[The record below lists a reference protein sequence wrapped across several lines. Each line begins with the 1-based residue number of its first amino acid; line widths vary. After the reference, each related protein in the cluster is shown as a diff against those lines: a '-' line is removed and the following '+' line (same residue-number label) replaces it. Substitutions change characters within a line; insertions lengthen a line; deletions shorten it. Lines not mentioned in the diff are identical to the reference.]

1 MSPRWWRPRRN
12 SPESKQVIPLAL
24 VGMSYREAPS
34 AVRAGLVALDSG
46 PEGPAQ
52 QLLGAGEITGVV
64 RIESCARVEWL
75 LASPRPSWAAE
86 LFGAALLGAAENPDH
101 LRPRVRHGAA
111 AVGGLLRV
119 AAGLDSV
126 AQGEHAIGNQVLRSF
141 ERAHEAGT
149 MCRNLHVA
157 WRGVGELLGRA
168 RRILPQG
175 RTGGVQA
182 LVVQRMPDVPRD
194 QPIAVFGLGEIGR
207 ATLRSLADAGFT
219 AVESFNRASMRAFE
233 AAVQRAH
240 TVIVASGAPQ
250 AWLKL
255 PLVDEAG
262 GGRRQVFDLGSPL
275 QVVEAPGWRVTP
287 LDELLDGHGAVLPE
301 QEYAALDAECAASA
315 EKICQ
320 TLLAPPPSD
329 TLAAMTAMRTDF
341 MQNKLPG
348 LLEGLPPQRARK
360 VTSEVNAML
369 HQFISAA
376 RRES

>member
-1 MSPRWWRPRRN
+1 M
-12 SPESKQVIPLAL
+12 IPLAL

-34 AVRAGLVALDSG
+34 AVRAGLTAFDTAAD
-46 PEGPAQ
+46 GPAR
-52 QLLGAGEITGVV
+52 QLLDAGEITGVV

-75 LASPRPSWAAE
+75 LASPRPAWAAE
-86 LFGAALLGAAENPDH
+86 LFGATLIGAAENPDR
-101 LRPRVRHGAA
+101 LRPRTRHGAA
-111 AVGGLLRV
+111 AVGGLMRV

-149 MCRNLHVA
+149 VCRNLHVA

-194 QPIAVFGLGEIGR
+194 APVAVFGLGEIGR
-207 ATLRSLADAGFT
+207 ATLRALADAGFT
-219 AVESFNRASMRAFE
+219 AVESFNRASMRAFDG
-233 AAVQRAH
+233 ALQRAH
-240 TVIVASGAPQ
+240 TVIVASGAPH
-250 AWLKL
+250 AWLRL
-255 PLVDEAG
+255 PEG
-262 GGRRQVFDLGSPL
+262 RGRRVFDLGSPL
-275 QVVEAPGWRVTP
+275 QIVAAPGWQLTA
-287 LDELLDGHGAVLPE
+287 LDELLDGQGAVLPE
-301 QEYAALDAECAASA
+301 AEYAALDAECSAVA
-315 EKICQ
+315 EKVCQ

-329 TLAAMTAMRTDF
+329 TLAAMTAMRTEF

-360 VTSEVNAML
+360 LTSEVNAVL
-369 HQFISAA
+369 HRFISAA

>member
-1 MSPRWWRPRRN
+1 
-12 SPESKQVIPLAL
+12 VIPLAL

-34 AVRAGLVALDSG
+34 AVRAGLVAMDSG
-46 PEGPAQ
+46 ADGPAR
-52 QLLGAGEITGVV
+52 QLLEAGEITGVV

-75 LASPRPSWAAE
+75 LASARPAWAAE

-175 RTGGVQA
+175 RSGGVQA

-194 QPIAVFGLGEIGR
+194 APVAVFGLGEIGR
-207 ATLRSLADAGFT
+207 ATLRALADAGFT

-233 AAVQRAH
+233 GAVQRAH
-240 TVIVASGAPQ
+240 TVIVASGASQ
-250 AWLKL
+250 AWLSL
-255 PLVDEAG
+255 PEGA
-262 GGRRQVFDLGSPL
+262 GRRVFDLGSPL
-275 QVVEAPGWRVTP
+275 QILDAPGWRLTP

-301 QEYAALDAECAASA
+301 SEYAALDAECAAGA
-315 EKICQ
+315 ERICQ

-329 TLAAMTAMRTDF
+329 TLAAMTAMRTEF

-369 HQFISAA
+369 HQFIAAA
-376 RRES
+376 RRESP

>member
-1 MSPRWWRPRRN
+1 M
-12 SPESKQVIPLAL
+12 IPLAL

-34 AVRAGLVALDSG
+34 AVRAGLVAMDSG
-46 PEGPAQ
+46 ADGPARE
-52 QLLGAGEITGVV
+52 LLDAGEITGVV

-75 LASPRPSWAAE
+75 LASPRPAWAAE
-86 LFGAALLGAAENPDH
+86 LFGAALIGAAENPDR
-101 LRPRVRHGAA
+101 LRPRARHGAA

-149 MCRNLHVA
+149 VCRNLHVA

-182 LVVQRMPDVPRD
+182 LVVQRMPDLPRD
-194 QPIAVFGLGEIGR
+194 APVAVFGLGEIGR
-207 ATLRSLADAGFT
+207 ATLRALADAGFT

-233 AAVQRAH
+233 GAVQRAH
-240 TVIVASGAPQ
+240 TVIVASGAPH
-250 AWLKL
+250 AWLTL
-255 PLVDEAG
+255 PEG
-262 GGRRQVFDLGSPL
+262 SGRRAFDLGSPL
-275 QVVEAPGWRVTP
+275 QIVGAPGWQLTT
-287 LDELLDGHGAVLPE
+287 LDELLEGHGAVLPE
-301 QEYAALDAECAASA
+301 AEYAALDGECSATA

-341 MQNKLPG
+341 MQNKLPS

-376 RRES
+376 RRESQ

>member
-1 MSPRWWRPRRN
+1 
-12 SPESKQVIPLAL
+12 VIPLAL

-34 AVRAGLVALDSG
+34 AVRAGLVSMDSG
-46 PEGPAQ
+46 ADGPAR
-52 QLLGAGEITGVV
+52 QLLDAGEITGVA

-75 LASPRPSWAAE
+75 LASPRPAWAAE
-86 LFGAALLGAAENPDH
+86 LFGAALIGAAENPDR
-101 LRPRVRHGAA
+101 LRPRARHGAA

-149 MCRNLHVA
+149 VCRNLHVA

-182 LVVQRMPDVPRD
+182 LVVQRMPDLPRD
-194 QPIAVFGLGEIGR
+194 APVAVFGFGEIGR
-207 ATLRSLADAGFT
+207 ATLRALADAGFT

-233 AAVQRAH
+233 GAVQRAQ
-240 TVIVASGAPQ
+240 TVIVASGAPH
-250 AWLKL
+250 AWLTL
-255 PLVDEAG
+255 PEG
-262 GGRRQVFDLGSPL
+262 SGRRVFDLGSPL
-275 QVVEAPGWRVTP
+275 QIVAAPGWQLTT
-287 LDELLDGHGAVLPE
+287 LDELLEGHGAVLPE
-301 QEYAALDAECAASA
+301 SEYAALDAECAATA

-376 RRES
+376 RRESQ

>member
-1 MSPRWWRPRRN
+1 M
-12 SPESKQVIPLAL
+12 IPLAL

-34 AVRAGLVALDSG
+34 AVRAAVVALDSDAT
-46 PEGPAQ
+46 GPAR
-52 QLLGAGEITGVV
+52 QLLDAGEITGVV

-75 LASPRPSWAAE
+75 LASQRPAWAAE
-86 LFGAALLGAAENPDH
+86 LLGAALIGASENPDH
-101 LRPRVRHGAA
+101 IRPRVRHGAA

-149 MCRNLHVA
+149 VCRSLHVA

-168 RRILPQG
+168 RRVLPQG
-175 RTGGVQA
+175 RTGGVQQ
-182 LVVQRMPDVPRD
+182 LVLQRLVDLPLDA
-194 QPIAVFGLGEIGR
+194 PIAVFGLGEIGR
-207 ATLRSLADAGFT
+207 AMLRALADAGFT
-219 AVESFNRASMRAFE
+219 AVESFNRASIRAFE
-233 AAVQRAH
+233 AAVQRSA
-240 TVIVASGAPQ
+240 TVIVASGAPH
-250 AWLKL
+250 AWLRL
-255 PLVDEAG
+255 PAAAG
-262 GGRRQVFDLGSPL
+262 DKRVFDLGSPL
-275 QVVEAPGWRVTP
+275 QLVAAPGWKVTP

-301 QEYAALDAECAASA
+301 AEYAALEAECVSGA
-315 EKICQ
+315 ERICQ

-329 TLAAMTAMRTDF
+329 TLAAMTAMRTEF
-341 MQNKLPG
+341 MQNKLPS

-376 RRES
+376 RREP

>member
-1 MSPRWWRPRRN
+1 M
-12 SPESKQVIPLAL
+12 IPLAL

-34 AVRAGLVALDSG
+34 AVRAGLVSMDSG
-46 PEGPAQ
+46 AEGPAR
-52 QLLGAGEITGVV
+52 QLLDAGEITGVA

-75 LASPRPSWAAE
+75 LASPRPAWAAE
-86 LFGAALLGAAENPDH
+86 LFGAALIGAAENPDR
-101 LRPRVRHGAA
+101 LRPRARHGAA

-149 MCRNLHVA
+149 VCRNLHVA

-194 QPIAVFGLGEIGR
+194 APVAVFGLGEIGR
-207 ATLRSLADAGFT
+207 ATLRALADAGFT

-233 AAVQRAH
+233 GAVQRAH
-240 TVIVASGAPQ
+240 TVIVASGAPH

-255 PLVDEAG
+255 PEGA
-262 GGRRQVFDLGSPL
+262 GRRVFDLGSPL
-275 QVVEAPGWRVTP
+275 QIVAAPGWQLTT
-287 LDELLDGHGAVLPE
+287 LDELLEGHGAVLPE
-301 QEYAALDAECAASA
+301 SEYAALDAECSSTA

-329 TLAAMTAMRTDF
+329 TLAAMTAMRTEF

-376 RRES
+376 RRESQ

>member
-1 MSPRWWRPRRN
+1 M
-12 SPESKQVIPLAL
+12 VPLAL

-34 AVRAGLVALDSG
+34 AVRAGLVAFDSQAD
-46 PEGPAQ
+46 GPAQ
-52 QLLGAGEITGVV
+52 QLLDAGEISGVV

-75 LASPRPSWAAE
+75 MASSRPAWAAE
-86 LFGAALLGAAENPDH
+86 LFSAALLGAAENPDRI
-101 LRPRVRHGAA
+101 RPRVRHGAA
-111 AVGGLLRV
+111 ALGGLLRV

-149 MCRNLHVA
+149 VCRNLHMA

-175 RTGGVQA
+175 KTGGVQS
-182 LVVQRMPDVPRD
+182 LVMHRMPDVPRD
-194 QPIAVFGLGEIGR
+194 APIAVFGLGEIGR
-207 ATLRSLADAGFT
+207 AMLRSLAESGFT

-233 AAVQRAH
+233 SAVQRAH
-240 TVIVASGAPQ
+240 TVIVASGAPH
-250 AWLKL
+250 AWLTL
-255 PLVDEAG
+255 PEG
-262 GGRRQVFDLGSPL
+262 SGRSVFDLGSPL
-275 QVVEAPGWRVTP
+275 QVVAAPGWHLTP
-287 LDELLDGHGAVLPE
+287 LDELLEGHGAVLPE
-301 QEYAALDAECAASA
+301 AEYAALDAECAATT

-320 TLLAPPPSD
+320 ALLAPPPSD

-341 MQNKLPG
+341 LQNKLPG

-360 VTSEVNAML
+360 VTAEVNAVL

-376 RRES
+376 RRETP

>member
-1 MSPRWWRPRRN
+1 M
-12 SPESKQVIPLAL
+12 IPLAL

-34 AVRAGLVALDSG
+34 AVRAGLAAFDSG
-46 PEGPAQ
+46 ASGPSS
-52 QLLGAGEITGVV
+52 QLLESGEITGIV

-75 LASPRPSWAAE
+75 MASPRPAWAAE
-86 LFGAALLGAAENPDH
+86 LFSAALIGAAENNDH

-111 AVGGLLRV
+111 AVGGLLRM

-141 ERAHEAGT
+141 ERAHEAGV

-157 WRGVGELLGRA
+157 WRGVGEMLNRA

-182 LVVQRMPDVPRD
+182 LVIQLMNEVPRD
-194 QPIAVFGLGEIGR
+194 APIAVFGLGEIGR
-207 ATLRSLADAGFT
+207 AMLRALTDAGFT

-233 AAVQRAH
+233 ATLPRAQV
-240 TVIVASGAPQ
+240 VIVASGAPH
-250 AWLKL
+250 AWATL
-255 PLVDEAG
+255 PEG
-262 GGRRQVFDLGSPL
+262 NGRRAFDLGSPL
-275 QVVEAPGWRVTP
+275 QLVAAPGWRLTA
-287 LDELLDGHGAVLPE
+287 LDELLDAHGAVLPE
-301 QEYAALDAECAASA
+301 SEYAALDAECAAGA
-315 EKICQ
+315 ERVCQ

-329 TLAAMTAMRTDF
+329 TLAAMTAIRTEF
-341 MQNKLPG
+341 MQNKLPS

-360 VTSEVNAML
+360 LTSEVNAML
-369 HQFISAA
+369 HEFISAA

>member
-1 MSPRWWRPRRN
+1 
-12 SPESKQVIPLAL
+12 VIPLAL

-34 AVRAGLVALDSG
+34 AVRAALVALDSG
-46 PEGPAQ
+46 AEGPAR
-52 QLLGAGEITGVV
+52 QLLDAGEITGVA

-75 LASPRPSWAAE
+75 LASTRPAWAAE
-86 LFGAALLGAAENPDH
+86 LFSAALIGAAENPDH
-101 LRPRVRHGAA
+101 LRPRVRHGGA

-175 RTGGVQA
+175 RSGGVQS
-182 LVVQRMPDVPRD
+182 LVVQRMLDVPRD
-194 QPIAVFGLGEIGR
+194 APVAVFGLGEIGR
-207 ATLRSLADAGFT
+207 ATLRALADAGFT

-233 AAVQRAH
+233 GAVQRAH

-250 AWLKL
+250 AWLTL
-255 PLVDEAG
+255 PPGA
-262 GGRRQVFDLGSPL
+262 GRRVFDLGSPL
-275 QVVEAPGWRVTP
+275 QILDAPGWRLTP

-301 QEYAALDAECAASA
+301 SEYAALDAECAAGA
-315 EKICQ
+315 ERICQ
-320 TLLAPPPSD
+320 ALLAPPPSD
-329 TLAAMTAMRTDF
+329 TLAAMTAMRTEF

-360 VTSEVNAML
+360 VTSEVNAMF
-369 HQFISAA
+369 HQFIAAA
-376 RRES
+376 RRESP

>member
-1 MSPRWWRPRRN
+1 M
-12 SPESKQVIPLAL
+12 IPLAL

-34 AVRAGLVALDSG
+34 AVRAGIAAFDSGTAGPSRQLLDS
-46 PEGPAQ
+46 
-52 QLLGAGEITGVV
+52 GEITGIV

-75 LASPRPSWAAE
+75 MASARPAWAAE
-86 LFGAALLGAAENPDH
+86 LFSAALVGAAENTDH

-149 MCRNLHVA
+149 MCRNLHVV
-157 WRGVGELLGRA
+157 WRGIGEMLNRA

-175 RTGGVQA
+175 KTGGVQA
-182 LVVQRMPDVPRD
+182 LVIQRMNDVPRD
-194 QPIAVFGLGEIGR
+194 APIAVFGLGEIGR
-207 ATLRSLADAGFT
+207 AMLRALADAGFT

-233 AAVQRAH
+233 ASLQRAQ
-240 TVIVASGAPQ
+240 VVLMASGAPH
-250 AWLKL
+250 AWATL
-255 PLVDEAG
+255 PEG
-262 GGRRQVFDLGSPL
+262 GGRRAFDLGSPL
-275 QVVEAPGWRVTP
+275 QLRAAPGWQLTA
-287 LDELLDGHGAVLPE
+287 LDELLDAHGAVLPE
-301 QEYAALDAECAASA
+301 SEYAALDTECAAST
-315 EKICQ
+315 ERVCQ

-329 TLAAMTAMRTDF
+329 RLAAMTAIRTEF
-341 MQNKLPG
+341 MQNKLPT

-369 HQFISAA
+369 HEFISAA